1 MKTWYNIKVIPQA
14 NATSEAEVSIFD
26 EIGFW
31 GINATD
37 FKKDWDKVKNLKNI
51 KITINSPGGSV
62 FDGMAIYNMISD
74 VREKVT
80 VEVDGLAASI
90 SSIIAMAGKKLVMR
104 EGTFLMIH
112 NPWTMMAGGSDDLR
126 KEADVLDKIKDQL
139 VGIYQNKTNLK
150 ASDIEAMMK
159 EETWMTPTEARAM
172 GFADEVVTASRIAAS
187 YNKGLIE
194 YGFKH
199 TPISETPNATI
210 TEPQDIKEISATVE
224 EPIKVDYTEQTNAL
238 RAKILKFKI
247 NKINGD
253 DTEVN

>member
-1 MKTWYNIKVIPQA
+1 
-14 NATSEAEVSIFD
+14 
-26 EIGFW
+26 
-31 GINATD
+31 
-37 FKKDWDKVKNLKNI
+37 
-51 KITINSPGGSV
+51 
-62 FDGMAIYNMISD
+62 

-199 TPISETPNATI
+199 TPISETPNATATSAPI
-210 TEPQDIKEISATVE
+210 VTPENVTATNPEEIKDISATVE
-224 EPIKVDYTEQTNAL
+224 EPITVDYTEQTNAL

-253 DTEVN
+253 DTEVD